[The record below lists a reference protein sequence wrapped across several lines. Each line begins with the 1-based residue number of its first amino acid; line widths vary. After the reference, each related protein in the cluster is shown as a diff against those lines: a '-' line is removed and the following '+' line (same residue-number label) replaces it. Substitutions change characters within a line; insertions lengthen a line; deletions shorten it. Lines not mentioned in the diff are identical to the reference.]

1 MDHEKI
7 IEFYDLRDA
16 VAFVA
21 ATEMSQGVIRFCC
34 PTAVK
39 KCESA
44 SCLVLSIRLVED
56 QSQDNVPS
64 LELAVEWA
72 RVIFRL
78 VRHLILIHSEEYGV

>member
-1 MDHEKI
+1 MDHGNI

-21 ATEMSQGVIRFCC
+21 ATEISQGMSRFCC

-39 KCESA
+39 ECESA
-44 SCLVLSIRLVED
+44 SCLVLSIRFVED
-56 QSQDNVPS
+56 QCQDNFPS

-72 RVIFRL
+72 RVIFL
-78 VRHLILIHSEEYGV
+78 LYSTLDAYPI